1 MVLGIFLSW
10 LTIPF
15 HSYSREICTASIEI
29 STVLHMI
36 ASHIQTFS
44 FNTYA
49 RTKAIY
55 LNAFFSFFLTFRK
68 TIKQAARR
76 NRHKY
81 NEKTQTP
88 NKRPRWK
95 KLGNNIAIYK
105 LYIQKMSV
113 FNTMRLR
120 HDSNV
125 SCCFDIF
132 NSWNRRWSICL
143 CDVKYQE
150 T

>member
-1 MVLGIFLSW
+1 MVLSIFLSW

-15 HSYSREICTASIEI
+15 HSYSREICTAFIEI
-29 STVLHMI
+29 SAVLHMI

-49 RTKAIY
+49 HTKAIY
-55 LNAFFSFFLTFRK
+55 LNAFFSIFSTFE
-68 TIKQAARR
+68 KQSSKQHVATDT
-76 NRHKY
+76 N

-88 NKRPRWK
+88 SKRPSWK

-105 LYIQKMSV
+105 LFIQKMSV